1 VSYCV
6 ECGKEATLGKLCASC
21 FDKKHELVRVP
32 ENVDITLCAHCGG
45 HQRGPSWVRVDKLEA
60 VQHALEGAIEVDASA
75 KLDVLDV
82 NLREED
88 KKNYTAELQFIFK
101 IDNTDFRREGR
112 TRVRIKQGVCGNCSK
127 QKGMYFE
134 AVLQVRPPE
143 RGNEELVEQAA
154 EIVRSEVDRAADE
167 VFVSKEESMH
177 GGVDF
182 YLSSKGAGKS
192 IAKLLQSRF
201 GGEVTTS
208 SRLQGQKDGRDVYR
222 MTFLF
227 RFPAFG
233 LGSVLKLAG
242 KLFQVVSLG
251 PPMAIA
257 DLATL
262 QERSVMSGELRS
274 ATKVEAETLTA
285 TIVSREEKEVQVL
298 DPETMRTVTLL
309 RPPGVED
316 DAEEML
322 VVKTPDGVHP
332 SYLQRIN

>member
-1 VSYCV
+1 MSYCV
-6 ECGKEATLGKLCASC
+6 ECGRETTLGKLCEEC

-32 ENVDITLCAHCGG
+32 KTVDITLCAHCGA
-45 HQRGPSWVRVDKLEA
+45 HERGANWIRVDKLDA
-60 VQHALEGAIEVDASA
+60 VRYALEGAIEVESTVE
-75 KLDVLDV
+75 LDVLDV

-88 KKNYTAELQFIFK
+88 KRNYTAELQFIFK
-101 IDNTDFRREGR
+101 IDNTDFRREAR

-127 QKGMYFE
+127 QKGLYYE

-143 RGNEELVEQAA
+143 GGSQEFVQQATD
-154 EIVRSEVDRAADE
+154 IVHSEVERAADDI
-167 VFVSKEESMH
+167 FISKEESMH

-182 YLSSKGAGKS
+182 YLSSRGAGKS

-208 SRLQGQKDGRDVYR
+208 STLQGRKDGKDVYR

-233 LGSVLKLAG
+233 PGSILRLDSR
-242 KLFQVVSLG
+242 LFQVTSLG
-251 PPMAIA
+251 PPMEIA

-262 QERSVMSGELRS
+262 QERSVRSGELKS
-274 ATKVEAETLTA
+274 AAKVEAETLTA
-285 TIVSREEKEVQVL
+285 TIVSKEEKEVQVL
-298 DPETMRTVTLL
+298 DPETMRTVTLM
-309 RPPGVED
+309 RPPGIAD

-322 VVKTPDGVHP
+322 VVRTARNVHP